1 MRGKKFALAAAV
13 VALALMALAGGGF
26 AMTNVAGHTTAKAP
40 ANATKANAK
49 FKVGL
54 VTDIGGLND
63 RGFNQ
68 LANKG
73 LQQAVKQLKIQGRVL
88 TSSQESDYIPN
99 FTSLVRA
106 GYNLIIGV
114 GFLQTDALNTMA
126 TRFPKS
132 QFAIMDVGINDTKG
146 KPKNYEG
153 LLFKEQEVGYLA
165 GYLAALK
172 AKNSGRVV
180 SAVGG
185 IKLPS
190 VDRYI
195 AGFQAGAKKAVP
207 GTKILNGYSQDFV
220 DQAKCK
226 EIALDQIGQGVA
238 GRVPGRRR
246 LRPRCARSGQGPRA
260 SGGSA
265 STTTSA
271 YLGAHILTSAQKK
284 VDSRVFL
291 AIKAA
296 KAGKFKGG
304 KDDVVRPE
312 EQRRRPREDRC
323 GKCAVPK
330 AWQTA
335 IEQDRQA
342 DQVRQD
348 QAADAEFARP
358 KH

>member
-1 MRGKKFALAAAV
+1 LRGKKLALVAAV

-26 AMTNVAGHTTAKAP
+26 AMTNVAGHSTAKAP
-40 ANATKANAK
+40 ANAAKANAK

-99 FTSLVRA
+99 FTSLVRG

-126 TRFPKS
+126 TKFPKS
-132 QFAIMDVGINDTKG
+132 HFAGVDVGVNDTKS

-180 SAVGG
+180 STVGG

-207 GTKILNGYSQDFV
+207 GTKTLNAYSQDFV

-226 EIALDQIGQGVA
+226 EIALGQIGQGSRVVFQVA
-238 GRVPGRRR
+238 GGCGLGALDAAKSKGVCGIGVDNDQRF
-246 LRPRCARSGQGPRA
+246 
-260 SGGSA
+260 
-265 STTTSA
+265 
-271 YLGAHILTSAQKK
+271 LGAHILTSAQKK
-284 VDSRVFL
+284 VDKAVFL
-291 AIKAA
+291 AIKNA

-304 KDDVVRPE
+304 KDNVFGLKNGGVGL
-312 EQRRRPREDRC
+312 
-323 GKCAVPK
+323 GKFGAGNCAVPK
-330 AWQTA
+330 AWQKA
-335 IEQDRQA
+335 VNKI
-342 DQVRQD
+342 
-348 QAADAEFARP
+348 AAQIKAGKIKP
-358 KH
+358 PTLVP